1 MIWTLFL
8 ESNYVNQNVFDSLKL
23 YGLFTYGNLFVESQ
37 KRFIGLSQ
45 KRCLPDTRLDNY
57 NNNV

>member
-8 ESNYVNQNVFDSLKL
+8 ESNYVNQNVFDNLKL

-37 KRFIGLSQ
+37 KKFIGFVPETLFSRY
-45 KRCLPDTRLDNY
+45 KA
-57 NNNV
+57 